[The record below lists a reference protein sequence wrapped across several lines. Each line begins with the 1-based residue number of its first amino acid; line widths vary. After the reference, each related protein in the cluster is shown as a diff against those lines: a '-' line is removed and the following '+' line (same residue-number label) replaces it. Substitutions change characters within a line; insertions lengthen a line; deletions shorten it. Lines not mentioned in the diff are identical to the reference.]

1 MMHSYIVEFLT
12 SLLVYDF
19 TCCQFQYY
27 DLAADVLAE
36 NATLTYKFLSTVSTM
51 TIYIYIGQNLRCD
64 LNPLTHCIPEHLKQ
78 ILGKQ

>member
-1 MMHSYIVEFLT
+1 MMHIHIVEFLM

-36 NATLTYKFLSTVSTM
+36 NATLTYKFLSTVSKCTVLYAR
-51 TIYIYIGQNLRCD
+51 T
-64 LNPLTHCIPEHLKQ
+64 
-78 ILGKQ
+78 